1 MTPVFS
7 PSSRRVGTFFVPTRI
22 RQHPLEVTAKKF
34 ALALDTSIK
43 YIIPFASGV
52 YVGMADGK
60 NQEIEPIIKYTL
72 LTAPTVANVGLVAI
86 INGFAKIIGNLSK
99 NQRFRHEVY
108 RSVKLETAKAQEVFR
123 DLEKLADTKVI
134 KNAAKAVIKPGIMVT
149 SGYAIGYGFASIT

>member
-1 MTPVFS
+1 MNIYNH
-7 PSSRRVGTFFVPTRI
+7 PSYPEFRPQSITDYI
-22 RQHPLEVTAKKF
+22 AKKF

-72 LTAPTVANVGLVAI
+72 LTAPTVANVGLEAI